1 MKSDAGGIN
10 DLYESIW
17 YRLNE
22 LVDRN
27 NTNKIKENY
36 ER

>member
-1 MKSDAGGIN
+1 MKSDAGGIS

-17 YRLNE
+17 YRLND
-22 LVDRN
+22 LANRN
-27 NTNKIKENY
+27 NNIKNKNNL